1 MMNTTQCSSG
11 VLEFQEEF
19 QDLDA
24 KQNDLLEAGKTA
36 ENDRNYPDRYPETT
50 EEDAL
55 AEQLLAEE
63 IQKLSLV
70 EHEKIM

>member
-1 MMNTTQCSSG
+1 MDAAQRNSG
-11 VLEFQEEF
+11 EFQF
-19 QDLDA
+19 QEDFKDLDA
-24 KQNDLLEAGKTA
+24 KQNDILEARKAA
-36 ENDRNYPDRYPETT
+36 ENEMNCLDRYPETT

-63 IQKLSLV
+63 MQKLSLV

>member
-1 MMNTTQCSSG
+1 MDATQRNSG
-11 VLEFQEEF
+11 EFQF
-19 QDLDA
+19 QEDFKDLDA
-24 KQNDLLEAGKTA
+24 KQNDLLETRETA
-36 ENDRNYPDRYPETT
+36 ENEMNCLDRYPETT

-63 IQKLSLV
+63 MQKLSLV